1 VLTKEYIRRLSG
13 SRTYNK
19 GIEVYNEGKVV
30 PFSAEEN
37 QATDREKIWEAEALQ
52 GKKYWN

>member
-1 VLTKEYIRRLSG
+1 MLTKEYIRRLSG